1 MVELLETSD
10 TSTERDREV
19 AESLSALLNGGGS
32 KKKTPS
38 VRRPP
43 FAPQRLLSRAGAV
56 QCRTRSSEAISVA
69 ASSLALESL
78 QVLKEHGEIRMR
90 PL

>member
-1 MVELLETSD
+1 MVELLQTSD

-38 VRRPP
+38 VRVHPKNCRFLSKRP
-43 FAPQRLLSRAGAV
+43 APV
-56 QCRTRSSEAISVA
+56 VI
-69 ASSLALESL
+69 AS
-78 QVLKEHGEIRMR
+78 HNCCTT
-90 PL
+90 

>member
-1 MVELLETSD
+1 MLMSGTLNPCGMYRMVELLQTSD

-38 VRRPP
+38 VCPP
-43 FAPQRLLSRAGAV
+43 PGALIHRHPRSFAAGSAT
-56 QCRTRSSEAISVA
+56 QYRDQESE
-69 ASSLALESL
+69 
-78 QVLKEHGEIRMR
+78 
-90 PL
+90 